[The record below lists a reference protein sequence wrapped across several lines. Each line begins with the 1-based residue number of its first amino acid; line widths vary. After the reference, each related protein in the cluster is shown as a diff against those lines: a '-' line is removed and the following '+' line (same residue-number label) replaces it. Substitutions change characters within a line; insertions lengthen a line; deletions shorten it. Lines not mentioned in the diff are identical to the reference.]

1 MSEQRPQP
9 VSDPVTGAIPH
20 WSHGDDDVLTVV
32 DGDGVT
38 VYDDDGNAYLDF
50 LAQLYCVNAG
60 HGEERIVDAI
70 AEQASRVAYV
80 ASSKDNDARSALAD
94 RLAAVTPGDLND
106 VFFSVSG
113 SEANES
119 AVQFAREYT
128 GARKV
133 LTRYQSYHGATYGA
147 GSLTGDP
154 ETRNAVGRGA
164 ETTGAV
170 KFCPPLTHRS
180 PFDGDTPAEIA
191 RQAADHLEYVIRN
204 EGPDSIAA
212 ILMEPVGG
220 TSGAYPAPAD
230 YWRRVRA
237 LCDEYDILLI
247 ADEVITGFGRCGEWF
262 GIETED
268 VVPDLM
274 TFAKGVTS
282 AYVPL
287 AGVAVR
293 PEIAAHLREEGID
306 VGQTFAGHPVACAAG
321 IAALDVYAD
330 GQIENARERSAHL
343 ESRLRELDAHDAV
356 GTVRGRG
363 LLWAVEFT
371 DPETGEPYLN
381 PWIESGDNPVDD
393 VIDAAQERGV
403 LFGGGRPRT
412 QVIVCPPLPVTDA
425 EIDRAVDA
433 LDAAIGSVFDGD
445 E

>member
-1 MSEQRPQP
+1 MSEQAPEP
-9 VSDPVTGAIPH
+9 AADPVVGNIPH
-20 WSHGDDDVLTVV
+20 WSHGDDDPLTIV
-32 DGDGVT
+32 DGEGVT
-38 VYDDDGNAYLDF
+38 VYDDDGAAYLDF
-50 LAQLYCVNAG
+50 IAQLYCVNAG
-60 HGEERIVDAI
+60 HGEERIADAI
-70 AEQASRVAYV
+70 AEQASKVAYV
-80 ASSKDNDARSALAD
+80 ASAKHNDTRSELAA
-94 RLAAVTPGDLND
+94 RLAEITPGDLND

-119 AVQFAREYT
+119 AVQFAREFT

-154 ETRNAVGRGA
+154 ETRNAMGHAA
-164 ETTGAV
+164 ETTGAA
-170 KFCPPLTHRS
+170 KFLPPLTYRS
-180 PFDGDTPAEIA
+180 PFDGDTPEEIA
-191 RQAADHLEYVIRN
+191 KQAADHLEYVIHN

-220 TSGAYPAPAD
+220 TSGAYTAPAD
-230 YWRRVRA
+230 YWQRVRA

-268 VVPDLM
+268 VVPDLL

-293 PEIAAHLREEGID
+293 PEIAAHLRASGID

-321 IAALDVYAD
+321 VAALDVYED
-330 GQIENARERSAHL
+330 GLIETARARSDHL
-343 ESRLRELDAHDAV
+343 EARLRELERHDAV
-356 GTVRGRG
+356 GNVRGRG
-363 LLWAVEFT
+363 LLWAVSFA

-393 VIDAAQERGV
+393 VLDEARKRGA

-412 QVIVCPPLPVTDA
+412 QVIVSPPLPVTDA

-433 LDAAIGSVFDGD
+433 LDAAIAATFQ
-445 E
+445 

>member
-1 MSEQRPQP
+1 MQNPPPDGVADSSAR
-9 VSDPVTGAIPH
+9 AIPH
-20 WSHGDDDVLTVV
+20 WSHGDDDVLTIVE
-32 DGDGVT
+32 GDGVT

-60 HGEERIVDAI
+60 HGEGRIADAI

-80 ASSKDNDARSALAD
+80 SSSKHNDARTELAG
-94 RLAAVTPGDLND
+94 RLAAITPGALDD
-106 VFFSVSG
+106 VFFAVSG
-113 SEANES
+113 SEANEA

-133 LTRYQSYHGATYGA
+133 LTRYQSYHGGTYGA

-170 KFCPPLTHRS
+170 KFLPPLIHRS
-180 PFDGDTPAEIA
+180 PFDGDTPEEIA
-191 RQAADHLEYVIRN
+191 RQAADHLEYVIHN
-204 EGPDSIAA
+204 EGPDSVAA
-212 ILMEPVGG
+212 VLMEPVGG

-230 YWRRVRA
+230 YWQRVREI
-237 LCDEYDILLI
+237 CDEYDILLI

-262 GIETED
+262 GIETEE
-268 VVPDLM
+268 VVPDLL

-293 PEIAAHLREEGID
+293 PEIATHLGETGID

-330 GQIENARERSAHL
+330 GLIENARGRSGHL
-343 ESRLRELDAHDAV
+343 EARLRELERHDAV

-381 PWIESGDNPVDD
+381 PWTDSGDNPVDD
-393 VIDAAQERGV
+393 VIDAARERGV
-403 LFGGGRPRT
+403 LLGGGRPRT
-412 QVIVCPPLPVTDA
+412 QVIVSPPLPVTDD
-425 EIDRAVDA
+425 EIDRAVDS
-433 LDAAIGSVFDGD
+433 LDAAIETVFG
-445 E
+445 

>member
-1 MSEQRPQP
+1 MSKQSPETVP
-9 VSDPVTGAIPH
+9 DPVAGAIPH
-20 WSHGDDDVLTVV
+20 WSHGDDDVLSIV

-38 VYDDDGNAYLDF
+38 VYDEDGTAYLDF
-50 LAQLYCVNAG
+50 ISQLYCVNAG
-60 HGEERIVDAI
+60 HGEDRIVDAI
-70 AEQASRVAYV
+70 AEQASKIAYV
-80 ASSKDNDARSALAD
+80 ASAKHNDARSELAA
-94 RLAAVTPGDLND
+94 RLAEVTPGDLND

-119 AVQFAREYT
+119 AVQFAREFT

-170 KFCPPLTHRS
+170 KFLPPLSYRS
-180 PFDGDTPAEIA
+180 PFDGDTPEELA

-212 ILMEPVGG
+212 ILMEP
-220 TSGAYPAPAD
+220 
-230 YWRRVRA
+230 
-237 LCDEYDILLI
+237 I

-262 GIETED
+262 GIGTED
-268 VVPDLM
+268 VVPDLL

-293 PEIAAHLREEGID
+293 PEIATHLRESGID

-321 IAALDVYAD
+321 VAALDVYED
-330 GQIENARERSAHL
+330 GQIENARARSGHL
-343 ESRLRELDAHDAV
+343 EARLRDLERHDAV
-356 GTVRGRG
+356 ANVRGRG
-363 LLWAVEFT
+363 LLWAVSFA

-403 LFGGGRPRT
+403 LLGGGRPRT
-412 QVIVCPPLPVTDA
+412 QIIVSPPLPVTDA

-433 LDAAIGSVFDGD
+433 LDAGIETVF

>member
-1 MSEQRPQP
+1 MPEPTP
-9 VSDPVTGAIPH
+9 DAVPDPAAGAIPH
-20 WSHGDDDVLTVV
+20 WSHGDDDVLTIV

-38 VYDDDGNAYLDF
+38 VTDDDGNAYLDF
-50 LAQLYCVNAG
+50 VSQLYCVNAG

-70 AEQASRVAYV
+70 TEQASRIAYV
-80 ASSKDNDARSALAD
+80 ASAKNNDARAELAS
-94 RLAAVTPGDLND
+94 RLAELTPGDLED

-154 ETRNAVGRGA
+154 ETRNAVSRGA

-170 KFCPPLTHRS
+170 KFLPPLSYRS
-180 PFDGDTPAEIA
+180 PFDGDTPEAIA
-191 RQAADHLEYVIRN
+191 RQAADHLEYVVHN

-212 ILMEPVGG
+212 VLMEPVGG

-230 YWRRVRA
+230 YWQRVREI
-237 LCDEYDILLI
+237 CDEHDILLI

-262 GIETED
+262 GIQTEG
-268 VVPDLM
+268 VVPDLL

-287 AGVAVR
+287 AGVAVS
-293 PEIAAHLREEGID
+293 PPVAAHLRESGID
-306 VGQTFAGHPVACAAG
+306 VGQTFAGHPLACAAG
-321 IAALDVYAD
+321 VAALDTYAD
-330 GQIENARERSAHL
+330 GLIENARERRSHL
-343 ESRLRELDAHDAV
+343 EARLRDLTTHDAV
-356 GTVRGRG
+356 GDVRGRG

-371 DPETGEPYLN
+371 DPETGEPYLD
-381 PWIESGDNPVDD
+381 PWVESGDNPVDD
-393 VIDAAQERGV
+393 VIDAARERGV
-403 LFGGGRPRT
+403 LLGGGRPRT
-412 QVIVCPPLPVTDA
+412 QIIVCPPLPVTDA
-425 EIDRAVDA
+425 EIDRAVDT
-433 LDAAIGSVFDGD
+433 LDAAIGSVFA
-445 E
+445 

>member
-1 MSEQRPQP
+1 MPEQVPE
-9 VSDPVTGAIPH
+9 VASDPVTGAIPH

-38 VYDDDGNAYLDF
+38 VTDDDGETYLDF

-70 AEQASRVAYV
+70 ADQASRVAYV
-80 ASSKDNDARSALAD
+80 SSSKDSDVRSELAA
-94 RLAAVTPGDLND
+94 RLANVTPGRLDD

-128 GARKV
+128 GGRKV
-133 LTRYQSYHGATYGA
+133 LTRYQSYHGATYGSA
-147 GSLTGDP
+147 SLTGDP
-154 ETRNAVGRGA
+154 ETRNAMSRQVETGGA
-164 ETTGAV
+164 A
-170 KFCPPLTHRS
+170 KFLPPLTHRS
-180 PFDGDTPAEIA
+180 PFDGDTPEEIA

-204 EGPDSIAA
+204 EGPDSVAA
-212 ILMEPVGG
+212 VLMEPVGG

-230 YWRRVRA
+230 YWQRVRD
-237 LCDEYDILLI
+237 LCDEYGILLI

-262 GIETED
+262 GIETEG
-268 VVPDLM
+268 VVPDML

-293 PEIAAHLREEGID
+293 PGIAAHLRESGID

-321 IAALDVYAD
+321 IAALDVYDD
-330 GQIENARERSAHL
+330 GLIENARERSDHL
-343 ESRLRELDAHDAV
+343 EARLRGLECHDAV

-371 DPETGEPYLN
+371 DPDTGGPFLN
-381 PWIESGDNPVDD
+381 PWVESGDNPVDD
-393 VIDAAQERGV
+393 VIDEARSRGV
-403 LFGGGRPRT
+403 LVGGGRPRT
-412 QVIVCPPLPVTDA
+412 QIVISPPLPVTDA
-425 EIDRAVDA
+425 QIDEAVDA
-433 LDAAIGSVFDGD
+433 IDASIAAAFD
-445 E
+445 

>member
-1 MSEQRPQP
+1 MSEQVPEAGL
-9 VSDPVTGAIPH
+9 DPVTGAIPH

-32 DGDGVT
+32 DSDGVT
-38 VYDDDGNAYLDF
+38 ITDDDGETYLDF

-70 AEQASRVAYV
+70 ADQASRVAYV
-80 ASSKDNDARSALAD
+80 SSSKGNDVRSELAARLAD
-94 RLAAVTPGDLND
+94 VTPGRLDD

-128 GARKV
+128 GGRKV
-133 LTRYQSYHGATYGA
+133 LTRYQSYHGATYGSA
-147 GSLTGDP
+147 SLTGDP
-154 ETRNAVGRGA
+154 ETRNAMGRQV
-164 ETTGAV
+164 ETGGTA
-170 KFCPPLTHRS
+170 KFLPPLIHRS
-180 PFDGDTPAEIA
+180 PFDGETPAEIA

-204 EGPDSIAA
+204 EGPDSVAA
-212 ILMEPVGG
+212 VLMEPIGG

-230 YWRRVRA
+230 YWRRVRD
-237 LCDEYDILLI
+237 LCDEYGILLI

-262 GIETED
+262 GIDTEG
-268 VVPDLM
+268 VVPDML

-293 PEIAAHLREEGID
+293 PEIAAHLRESGID

-321 IAALDVYAD
+321 VAALDVYDD
-330 GQIENARERSAHL
+330 GLIENARERSAHL
-343 ESRLRELDAHDAV
+343 EARLRDLERHDAV

-371 DPETGEPYLN
+371 DPDTGDPFCN
-381 PWIESGDNPVDD
+381 PWVESGHNPVDD
-393 VIDAAQERGV
+393 VIDEAGSRGV
-403 LFGGGRPRT
+403 LIGGGRPRT
-412 QVIVCPPLPVTDA
+412 QLVLSPPLPVTDA
-425 EIDRAVDA
+425 QIDEAVDA
-433 LDAAIGSVFDGD
+433 VDASIEAVFG
-445 E
+445 

>member
-1 MSEQRPQP
+1 MPEPTP
-9 VSDPVTGAIPH
+9 DAVPDPAAGAIPH
-20 WSHGDDDVLTVV
+20 WSHGDDDVLTIV

-38 VYDDDGNAYLDF
+38 VTDDDGNAYLDF
-50 LAQLYCVNAG
+50 VSQLYCVNAG

-70 AEQASRVAYV
+70 TEQASRIAYV
-80 ASSKDNDARSALAD
+80 ASAKNNDARAELAS
-94 RLAAVTPGDLND
+94 RLAELTPGDLED

-154 ETRNAVGRGA
+154 ETRNAVSRGA

-170 KFCPPLTHRS
+170 KFLPPLSYRS
-180 PFDGDTPAEIA
+180 PFDGDTPEAIA
-191 RQAADHLEYVIRN
+191 RQAADHLEYVVHN

-212 ILMEPVGG
+212 VLMEPVGG

-230 YWRRVRA
+230 YWQRVREI
-237 LCDEYDILLI
+237 CDEHDILLI

-262 GIETED
+262 GIQTEG
-268 VVPDLM
+268 VVPDLL

-287 AGVAVR
+287 AGVAVS
-293 PEIAAHLREEGID
+293 PPVAAHLRESGID
-306 VGQTFAGHPVACAAG
+306 VGQTFAGHPLACAAG
-321 IAALDVYAD
+321 VAALDTYAD
-330 GQIENARERSAHL
+330 GLIENARERRSHL
-343 ESRLRELDAHDAV
+343 EARLRDLTTHDAV
-356 GTVRGRG
+356 GDVRGRG

-371 DPETGEPYLN
+371 DPETGEPYLD
-381 PWIESGDNPVDD
+381 PWVESGDNPVDD
-393 VIDAAQERGV
+393 VIDAARERGV
-403 LFGGGRPRT
+403 LLGGGRPRT
-412 QVIVCPPLPVTDA
+412 QIIVCPPLPVTDA

-433 LDAAIGSVFDGD
+433 LDAAIGSVFA
-445 E
+445 